1 MQVEKYRLQLEL
13 LREGRLVEAMAVR
26 TGGNSATKKAVKSIE
41 DAAGNHLPAFTPYVP
56 PFARS
61 CILSHGI
68 PLSLIPISPRMTSCE
83 GCRT

>member
-13 LREGRLVEAMAVR
+13 LQEGRLVEAMAVR

-41 DAAGNHLPAFTPYVP
+41 DAAGNQLPAFTPYVP
-56 PFARS
+56 PFACS
-61 CILSHGI
+61 CILSMV
-68 PLSLIPISPRMTSCE
+68 SSVLIPISPRMTSCE